1 MKEVSVIV
9 CAYNEERTVENVI
22 RTISECILINETI
35 VVNDGSVDQTGSII
49 DSLKQAFEIK
59 VFHLQ
64 KNRGKGFAMATGV
77 ENASGEIIVF
87 IDADLINLTPDHLT
101 QLLRPVLND
110 EADMVLGQPSDTL
123 INNKINPFKSFAGQ
137 RALRKDDLF
146 PVLEKVKNA
155 RFGVETI
162 INLNYQASGKTVKY
176 ILLKGLKHPTKFN
189 KVSKQQAVKEF
200 IKEGHQIALAVL
212 NNYDLVVRSLKNL
225 ILIK

>member
-1 MKEVSVIV
+1 MKKVSAIV
-9 CAYNEERTVENVI
+9 CAFNEERTLENVI
-22 RTISECILINETI
+22 RTVSVCPLINEMI
-35 VVNDGSVDQTGSII
+35 VVNDGSVDQTGNII
-49 DSLKQAFEIK
+49 DSLKQTIEMKSI
-59 VFHLQ
+59 HLQ
-64 KNRGKGFAMATGV
+64 KNKGKGFAMATGV

-87 IDADLINLTPDHLT
+87 VDADLIYLKPDHLT

-110 EADMVLGQPSDTL
+110 EVDMVLGQPTDTL

-137 RALRKDDLF
+137 RSLRKDDLF

-155 RFGVETI
+155 RFGVETV
-162 INLNYQASGKTVKY
+162 INLYYQANEKTVKY

-212 NNYDLVVRSLKNL
+212 NNYDLVFRSLRNL
-225 ILIK
+225 LLIK